1 MGTGFGDEQHG
12 HDNQRQADEV
22 DPYPAYGFHGLSCK
36 QAGDG
41 GGGEHQKIVHALY
54 LAFFL
59 RSISEA
65 HELSGTNKGEIPA
78 YAEQYQGGEK
88 VHIALPEQIGAYQPD
103 RRLPMAQQCQGRYGE
118 VQAIATAATGLACF
132 IFRFLRRPLLRLKP
146 GSKQKL
152 VT

>member
-1 MGTGFGDEQHG
+1 MAYRLLVLDLGTGFGDEQHG

-22 DPYPAYGFHGLSCK
+22 DPYPAYGFHGLPCK

-59 RSISEA
+59 RSVSEA
-65 HELSGTNKGEIPA
+65 HELGGANKGEIPA

-88 VHIALPEQIGAYQPD
+88 VHIALPKQIDEGADDEQGAAEQD
-103 RRLPMAQQCQGRYGE
+103 DG
-118 VQAIATAATGLACF
+118 F
-132 IFRFLRRPLLRLKP
+132 
-146 GSKQKL
+146 
-152 VT
+152 